1 MTTQFKPEFGEYY
14 YHVGHDGARST
25 ARWSNST
32 VDQYR
37 YNTGNC
43 FKYSEETDKYISRLH
58 AIASGRA
65 AVVDIPEGYEMG
77 KVIPPTGAQSVPLM
91 RVYLMS
97 RTPPPPKE
105 VTVKV
110 YDVHIHGEPDRERP
124 YIYAYTLSKR
134 YYYYNDEMNWR
145 DCDGTI

>member
-1 MTTQFKPEFGEYY
+1 MLM
-14 YHVGHDGARST
+14 R
-25 ARWSNST
+25 
-32 VDQYR
+32 
-37 YNTGNC
+37 
-43 FKYSEETDKYISRLH
+43 
-58 AIASGRA
+58 IASGRA

-77 KVIPPTGAQSVPLM
+77 KVIPPTDAQSVPLM

-110 YDVHIHGEPDRERP
+110 YDVHIHGEPDRERM
-124 YIYAYTLSKR
+124 YTYTHTLSKQ